1 MNQTAATRKIRVAA
15 MADSCW
21 KGDKIPVRKGE
32 PLKNQLEEFLDNVR
46 HDTDPRVAGTHGF
59 EALQLASR
67 ICEQMT
73 PVGK

>member
-1 MNQTAATRKIRVAA
+1 MKQEGEIYRREDGKITR
-15 MADSCW
+15 
-21 KGDKIPVRKGE
+21 DKIPVRKGE

-59 EALQLASR
+59 EALQLASQ

-73 PVGK
+73 PIGK